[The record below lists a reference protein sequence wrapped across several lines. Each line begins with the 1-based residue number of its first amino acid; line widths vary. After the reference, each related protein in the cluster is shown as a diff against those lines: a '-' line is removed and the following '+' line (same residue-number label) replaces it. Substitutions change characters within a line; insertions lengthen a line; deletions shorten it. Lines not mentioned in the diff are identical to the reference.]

1 VINQIPNPGH
11 PIDNK
16 GNLVDRV
23 WYLFFKAITS
33 AATAAGIISPGQIV
47 VGGTTPGT
55 ITGGDLS
62 GDVSTSGSTV
72 TTLATVNSAPGTY
85 GDSTHV
91 AQITVNG
98 KGLATVVGNVAIT
111 GGGGGS
117 GLDGIDGSTGPTGA
131 TGATGAT
138 GPQGIG
144 LDGLDGPIG
153 PTGATGAAG
162 AAGSNGLDGIDGLTG
177 LTGATGATGA
187 SGTAGS
193 PGLDGLDGYFQL
205 MATGVAAA
213 TYGSSTNVGQ
223 FTVSS
228 TGVLTFAQNVAI
240 TASGIGGATPSF
252 AYFSGV
258 NLG

>member
-1 VINQIPNPGH
+1 MINQIPNPGH

-85 GDSTHV
+85 GDATHV

-98 KGLATVVGNVAIT
+98 KGLATVVSNVAIT
-111 GGGGGS
+111 GSGGGS
-117 GLDGIDGSTGPTGA
+117 GLDGIDGLQGPTGPA
-131 TGATGAT
+131 GATGPQGIGLDGLDGTTGATGPTGATGAT

-144 LDGLDGPIG
+144 LDGLDGPMA
-153 PTGATGAAG
+153 PK
-162 AAGSNGLDGIDGLTG
+162 
-177 LTGATGATGA
+177 
-187 SGTAGS
+187 GS
-193 PGLDGLDGYFQL
+193 PAW
-205 MATGVAAA
+205 MARQVRPGPQAHLARMAA
-213 TYGSSTNVGQ
+213 TASTVWMGI
-223 FTVSS
+223 FSCS
-228 TGVLTFAQNVAI
+228 T
-240 TASGIGGATPSF
+240 
-252 AYFSGV
+252 
-258 NLG
+258 LG